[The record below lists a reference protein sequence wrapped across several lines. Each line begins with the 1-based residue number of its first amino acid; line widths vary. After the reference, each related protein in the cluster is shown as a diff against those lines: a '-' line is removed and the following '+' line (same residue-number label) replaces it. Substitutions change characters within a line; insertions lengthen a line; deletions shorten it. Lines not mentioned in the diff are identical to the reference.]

1 MNPEMMAGMMLNM
14 VIRPPKNEYPP
25 IAVNKIQMV

>member
-14 VIRPPKNEYPP
+14 VIRPPKNAYPP
-25 IAVNKIQMV
+25 VPIKVTPV